1 MNIAEALALVS
12 VAIMSGTLLLPLF
25 RGLGRRLEG
34 TAPRNAVVVSPESAK
49 RLERMEQ
56 AIEAMAVEI
65 ERISEGQRFVTR
77 VLAERERDPLRL
89 PAEPR

>member
-1 MNIAEALALVS
+1 MNIAEALALTS
-12 VAIMSGTLLLPLF
+12 VAIMSATLLLPIF

-34 TAPRNAVVVSPESAK
+34 GAARREAAVSPESAK

-56 AIEAMAVEI
+56 AIDAVAVEV

-77 VLAERERDPLRL
+77 VLAERERDAPRL
-89 PAEPR
+89 PAEER

>member
-1 MNIAEALALVS
+1 MNPGEAYTVISIAIVGG
-12 VAIMSGTLLLPLF
+12 VLLFPVF

-34 TAPRNAVVVSPESAK
+34 GPARREAAVSPESAE

-56 AIEAMAVEI
+56 AIDAVAVEV

-77 VLAERERDPLRL
+77 VLAERERDAPRL
-89 PAEPR
+89 PAEER

>member
-1 MNIAEALALVS
+1 MNPGETVAL
-12 VAIMSGTLLLPLF
+12 MSLAGSAAWLLYPVF
-25 RGLGRRLEG
+25 RGLGRRLERSG
-34 TAPRNAVVVSPESAK
+34 GAAGGVPPDVAH

-56 AIEAMAVEI
+56 AIEAVAVEV

-77 VLAERERDPLRL
+77 VLAEREGDSLRL